1 MAADLDFH
9 FDPVCPFAWITS
21 RWVTHVQEQRDYDV
35 DWRFISLWML
45 NEKSIGSDWYTPQY
59 RAGHFVG
66 HQGLRIADA
75 IRLGESDPSAVG
87 RWYTAAG
94 AAIHVDGVLREAR
107 KREEEVDPRAF
118 YTGVLKEAGFDVSYV
133 DAIDDDSHDEH
144 LRAETELAL
153 SRAGDDVGTPV
164 LAYRPGTDAEMSFFG
179 PVISKAPRGEEAVRL
194 WDAIETLAASRVAE
208 LKRSFRDELDFT

>member
-1 MAADLDFH
+1 MAPDLDFH

-21 RWVTHVQEQRDYDV
+21 RWVTHVQEQRHYDV
-35 DWRFISLWML
+35 NWRFISLWML
-45 NEKSIGSDWYTPQY
+45 NEKSIGSDWYTPRH
-59 RAGHFVG
+59 RAAHYVG

-75 IRLGESDPSAVG
+75 IRITESDPSAVG

-94 AAIHVDGVLREAR
+94 TAIHVDGTLRELR
-107 KREEEVDPRAF
+107 KRNEEVDARAF
-118 YTGVLKEAGFDVSYV
+118 YTGALKEAGFDVSYV
-133 DAIDDDSHDEH
+133 DAIDDESHDPH

-153 SRAGDDVGTPV
+153 SRAGDDVGTPI
-164 LAYRPGTDAEMSFFG
+164 LAYRPGTDEEMSFFG

-208 LKRSFRDELDFT
+208 LKRSFRDDLDFT